1 MLSLSN
7 VGDFSRSRIRKDR
20 TARFKK
26 KKEILRR
33 VNTSHE
39 EVSRGSR
46 AVTSRKCKKRD
57 ARACVQSCCF
67 ANICFFFDVVL
78 AAVVVGEDNR
88 AKVGAYL
95 RVTHP

>member
-1 MLSLSN
+1 MIFPG
-7 VGDFSRSRIRKDR
+7 VEFGR
-20 TARFKK
+20 TVLPQK

-46 AVTSRKCKKRD
+46 AVTSRKSKKRG

-67 ANICFFFDVVL
+67 ASICFFDVVL
-78 AAVVVGEDNR
+78 AAVVVGENNR

-95 RVTHP
+95 RVSHP

>member
-1 MLSLSN
+1 MI
-7 VGDFSRSRIRKDR
+7 FSRSRIWKDR

-33 VNTSHE
+33 VQTSHE

-46 AVTSRKCKKRD
+46 AVTSRKCKKHG

-67 ANICFFFDVVL
+67 ANICFFDVAV

-95 RVTHP
+95 RVSHP

>member
-20 TARFKK
+20 TARFRK
-26 KKEILRR
+26 KKEIFRR

-46 AVTSRKCKKRD
+46 AVTSRKCKSVVHV
-57 ARACVQSCCF
+57 RACR
-67 ANICFFFDVVL
+67 AVVL
-78 AAVVVGEDNR
+78 QTFVFLTLFLLPSSLER
-88 AKVGAYL
+88 ITEQ
-95 RVTHP
+95 R

>member
-1 MLSLSN
+1 M
-7 VGDFSRSRIRKDR
+7 GDFSRSRIRKDC
-20 TARFKK
+20 TVRFKK
-26 KKEILRR
+26 KKDILRR

-46 AVTSRKCKKRD
+46 AVTSRKRKKRD

-67 ANICFFFDVVL
+67 ANICFLDVDV

-95 RVTHP
+95 RVSHP

>member
-1 MLSLSN
+1 M
-7 VGDFSRSRIRKDR
+7 
-20 TARFKK
+20 
-26 KKEILRR
+26 LRR

-39 EVSRGSR
+39 EVSRDSR
-46 AVTSRKCKKRD
+46 AVTSRKCKKRG

-67 ANICFFFDVVL
+67 ANICFFDVFL

-95 RVTHP
+95 RVSHP